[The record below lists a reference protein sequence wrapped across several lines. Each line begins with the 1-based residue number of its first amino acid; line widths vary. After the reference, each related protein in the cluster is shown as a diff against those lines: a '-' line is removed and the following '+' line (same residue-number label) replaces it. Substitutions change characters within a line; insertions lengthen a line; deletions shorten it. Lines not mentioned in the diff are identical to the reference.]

1 MGPKTNAMVPTET
14 TAVFEV
20 RGGPTNGAIQRFMIG
35 APIGYGEALAHFLT
49 IKEPKMTCHDI
60 ENCCWVA
67 AEGSPQITA
76 DTVFQAGA
84 SYTVK
89 FPQNPVSKIQ
99 DTRIAKTTGSSSDAP
114 QWLIRIHPATVRL
127 EFASSNLAEAFY
139 TEMQLRYDMFDEE
152 KIKSIMDYTGDSREV
167 VKAGLKKKIA
177 SAASSSSASPMKEE
191 PMKNAADD
199 DAKASAGAKA
209 SADDDEGVDD
219 RDVKPLAKV
228 RGSKSNK

>member
-1 MGPKTNAMVPTET
+1 MGPKTNAMVPTAT
-14 TAVFEV
+14 TAAFEV
-20 RGGPTNGAIQRFMIG
+20 RGGPTNGAIQRFMVG

-99 DTRIAKTTGSSSDAP
+99 DTRIAKTTASSPDAP
-114 QWLIRIHPATVRL
+114 QWLIRVHPTTVRV
-127 EFASSNLAEAFY
+127 EFALPNLADAFY
-139 TEMQLRYDMFDEE
+139 TEMQERFDMFDEE
-152 KIKSIMDYTGDSREV
+152 KIRGIMAYTGHSRDV

-177 SAASSSSASPMKEE
+177 EENIVAGAASSSTKPPSP
-191 PMKNAADD
+191 PPP
-199 DAKASAGAKA
+199 
-209 SADDDEGVDD
+209 DDDEGVDEQ
-219 RDVKPLAKV
+219 DVKPITTKTT
-228 RGSKSNK
+228 GKK